1 MALTINHE
9 TNDISN
15 ATGTIIVNG
24 VVVGGDNTPPFY
36 GARGIYGGGYYSGY
50 KNNIDY
56 ITISTAGNA
65 TDFGDLIEAR
75 SELAGGSNGNR
86 GIFAGGVYGAAK
98 NDITYITIAT
108 TGNATD
114 FGDLTLA
121 RYSTGAVANT
131 IRAVIGSG
139 KNASA
144 QATNVMDYITIATT
158 GNATDFG
165 DMTSAT
171 QHQYANTN
179 SEDRGLFI
187 SHVGANVIEYIT
199 IATTGNST
207 DFGDLTASRY
217 SPGAC
222 TDGSRAVIGGGG
234 AGTTNNP
241 MNTIDYITIS
251 TAGNATDFGD
261 MDQNVM
267 RLTGTG
273 DGTTGV
279 FMGGY
284 TSSFGGISR
293 NFIQKITIQT
303 TGNASDF
310 GDLTNIK
317 YGGAAFSGG
326 A

>member
-1 MALTINHE
+1 
-9 TNDISN
+9 
-15 ATGTIIVNG
+15 
-24 VVVGGDNTPPFY
+24 
-36 GARGIYGGGYYSGY
+36 
-50 KNNIDY
+50 
-56 ITISTAGNA
+56 
-65 TDFGDLIEAR
+65 
-75 SELAGGSNGNR
+75 
-86 GIFAGGVYGAAK
+86 
-98 NDITYITIAT
+98 
-108 TGNATD
+108 
-114 FGDLTLA
+114 
-121 RYSTGAVANT
+121 
-131 IRAVIGSG
+131 
-139 KNASA
+139 
-144 QATNVMDYITIATT
+144 
-158 GNATDFG
+158 
-165 DMTSAT
+165 
-171 QHQYANTN
+171 
-179 SEDRGLFI
+179 
-187 SHVGANVIEYIT
+187 
-199 IATTGNST
+199 
-207 DFGDLTASRY
+207 
-217 SPGAC
+217 
-222 TDGSRAVIGGGG
+222 
-234 AGTTNNP
+234 